1 MSYICPK
8 GFDCTFANSC
18 PAFTLNC
25 PEGYFCSSYSGNSF
39 EEKIDFSYAQS
50 KTRLSQS
57 SVTTANAA
65 KYAEVGKLISVACP
79 KGFYCPNAT
88 TIIRCPKGHYCPEG
102 FTTPVLCDGGSACAD
117 GATYQLN
124 PVNIIIAAIITIILV
139 TLSVRLYIRQ
149 TSQEKLTR
157 STSKVSKNEVAVISA
172 SNEASTV
179 SQAIAFHAGLDFSL
193 KGISVSLQAFGG
205 RETEILKNVECT
217 VTSAKLAA
225 VMGPTACGKSTLL
238 NAMRLGTENNN
249 SKTYPIAGARV
260 AGTVLVKSGS
270 ERKRG
275 LSLAR
280 CIGFVPQEEILDRNL
295 TVKEL
300 LTFNVQA
307 RVPSLSRL
315 EVNEVILKALNALNI
330 SAIADTVI
338 GGGENL
344 AANVSGGQ
352 LKRINI
358 ACELVVL
365 MAVNQPAALLL
376 DEPTAG
382 LDASIANELIGAL
395 ATLAATSG
403 ITICMIVQ
411 QPRPEI
417 FERIDHLILMQN
429 GSIVYEGKSSTAAT
443 YFQELGFLHKVEASD
458 ADYCIDVLN
467 NLIKN
472 DNISSTG
479 SRNLPSLWAQ
489 KKSSMSLQQS
499 TQESLTSSLD
509 TTKPDFIVENPA
521 RIAIE
526 GSTQVTPSFLN
537 LSPSNTFLDEC
548 KSFLHLVQLNF
559 FRGIITRLRGMQN
572 LAIYS
577 FLHAMMAGALST
589 GFTIYIQQTYLNT
602 LDPPLAGS
610 LVTHC
615 PLPLKGYCE
624 SRNQLDL
631 GFAQLLFFMSTAI
644 GSASSLAAVP
654 VFGGLNPLIS
664 REASAGLSPASFAIG
679 RMLAD
684 LIFVC
689 WFGMLFVGVWLM
701 FAHSGHWYAWIGV
714 ILPTTFVASSIGYCT
729 SIVTR
734 PVNASVIAL
743 IAVTFM
749 CVFSGVEPQLR
760 SVAHI
765 PVANWPWFLSFA
777 TWTAEGTYITWSEY
791 LTGQRRQR
799 MLDGAAHFGYNVQG
813 GQGRSIGILITL
825 GIMWRLLAVFLL
837 LRKTTKR

>member
-18 PAFTLNC
+18 PAFTLEC

-39 EEKIDFSYAQS
+39 EDKIDFSYAQS

-57 SVTTANAA
+57 SVTTSNAA

-79 KGFYCPNAT
+79 KGFYCPNST
-88 TIIRCPKGHYCPEG
+88 TIIRCEKGHYCPEG
-102 FTTPVLCDGGSACAD
+102 FTKPVACDGGSVCSD

-139 TLSVRLYIRQ
+139 TLSIRLYIRQ
-149 TSQEKLTR
+149 TLQEKLTR
-157 STSKVSKNEVAVISA
+157 ASSKVSKNEVAVINA

-179 SQAIAFHAGLDFSL
+179 SQVITFRAGLDFSL
-193 KGISVSLQAFGG
+193 KGISVSLQAFG

-217 VTSAKLAA
+217 VPSAKLAA

-238 NAMRLGTENNN
+238 NAMRLGTENSN

-260 AGTVLVKSGS
+260 AGTVLVKSGI
-270 ERKRG
+270 ERKSG
-275 LSLAR
+275 LALAR

-307 RVPSLSRL
+307 RVPSLSLL
-315 EVNEVILKALNALNI
+315 EVNEVILRALNALNI
-330 SAIADTVI
+330 TAIADTVI

-382 LDASIANELIGAL
+382 LDASIANELIGTL

-429 GSIVYEGKSSTAAT
+429 GSIVYEGKSATAAP
-443 YFQELGFLHKVEASD
+443 YFEELGFIHKVEASD

-472 DNISSTG
+472 DNKSSSSSG
-479 SRNLPSLWAQ
+479 SRNLALLWEQ
-489 KKSSMSLQQS
+489 KKPSMALQGI
-499 TQESLTSSLD
+499 QESLPSLVAI
-509 TTKPDFIVENPA
+509 KPDFIVENPA

-526 GSTQVTPSFLN
+526 GSTQFTPSLLN
-537 LSPSNTFLDEC
+537 NLTPSNTFLDEC
-548 KSFLHLVQLNF
+548 KNFFHLVQLNF
-559 FRGIITRLRGMQN
+559 FRAITTRLRGIQN

-791 LTGQRRQR
+791 FTGQRRQR

-825 GIMWRLLAVFLL
+825 GIMWRILAVFLL
-837 LRKTTKR
+837 IRKTTKR